1 MSKVKANKRVW
12 KGGEMETGREGGGG
26 GGQRTR
32 DRNREKR
39 KKEKYREEHS
49 QGVKLKW
56 IKLKYVFWIAPLGL
70 GSHVPYCKAIL
81 SKCMHNHYHD
91 IQMVVCAI

>member
-1 MSKVKANKRVW
+1 MSKVKANKRAW
-12 KGGEMETGREGGGG
+12 KGGEMERGTEGGGG

-49 QGVKLKW
+49 QGVKLKMDQTK
-56 IKLKYVFWIAPLGL
+56 ICLLDCSPGPGKSCELL
-70 GSHVPYCKAIL
+70 
-81 SKCMHNHYHD
+81 
-91 IQMVVCAI
+91 